1 MANIVLTLNI
11 IFAVLLVVVIL
22 IQKSEGGALG
32 LGVSQDSF
40 ISSRSVGNFLT
51 RTTAII
57 ATLFIVTSII
67 LTIISREQIPVSSVL
82 EKIEEK
88 QETSEPQ
95 IPKSD

>member
-67 LTIISREQIPVSSVL
+67 LTIISREKIPVSSVL
-82 EKIEEK
+82 DKIEEK
-88 QETSEPQ
+88 QDSSEPE

>member
-67 LTIISREQIPVSSVL
+67 LNIISREQIPVSSVL

-88 QETSEPQ
+88 QDSSEPE